1 MWNFLREKTIWAY
14 GTFHNNE
21 TIIWGRIQIALGAAW
36 TTIAGSD
43 LSKIIENPKYLGY
56 ALMAVGFITEILRR
70 RGAQFDGADDKDS
83 K

>member
-1 MWNFLREKTIWAY
+1 MWEFIRNKTVWVY

-21 TIIWGRIQIALGAAW
+21 TILWGRFQVALGAAW
-36 TTIAGSD
+36 VAITQSD

-56 ALMAVGFITEILRR
+56 ALMAIGFITECLRR
-70 RGAQFDGADDKDS
+70 RNADFTGADDKDT

>member
-1 MWNFLREKTIWAY
+1 MWEFIKDKVSYTW

-21 TIIWGRIQIALGAAW
+21 TIIWGRLQVALGSAW
-36 TTIAGSD
+36 VAFSGSD

-56 ALMAVGFITEILRR
+56 TLMVVGFVTEYLRR
-70 RGAQFDGADDKDS
+70 RGAQFNGADDKDT